1 MGQEDRQ
8 EAGGT
13 HRAARRVDREIP
25 AEDSTDSRHRGTA
38 ATDSR
43 LRAGSRTGTVSGRAA
58 MGSPAIISPDS
69 GP

>member
-13 HRAARRVDREIP
+13 HRAARRADREIP
-25 AEDSTDSRHRGTA
+25 EEDSTDSRR
-38 ATDSR
+38 
-43 LRAGSRTGTVSGRAA
+43 RAGSRTGTVPDSPA
-58 MGSPAIISPDS
+58 MVSQAIISRAIISPDS

>member
-13 HRAARRVDREIP
+13 HRAARRADREIP
-25 AEDSTDSRHRGTA
+25 AEDSTDSRRQGMA

-58 MGSPAIISPDS
+58 MGSPATTSQDS

>member
-13 HRAARRVDREIP
+13 HRAARRADREIP
-25 AEDSTDSRHRGTA
+25 VEDSTDSRHRGTA

-43 LRAGSRTGTVSGRAA
+43 LRTDSRTDTVSGRAA
-58 MGSPAIISPDS
+58 MGSPVTTSQDS